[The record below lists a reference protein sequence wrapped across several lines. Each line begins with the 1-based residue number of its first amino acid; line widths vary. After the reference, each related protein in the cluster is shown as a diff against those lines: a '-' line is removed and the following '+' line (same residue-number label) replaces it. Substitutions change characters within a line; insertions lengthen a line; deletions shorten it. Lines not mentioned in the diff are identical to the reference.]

1 MLSTS
6 ALPSE
11 MFTPTPATVS
21 AGNRTF
27 GSTAPKSSV
36 AYPSSTGTTVAS
48 CAPMRMCR
56 SLCTNVLNAI
66 GAPTTTATTR
76 RASACSACLTVGTPR
91 RISAALTRWL
101 RASGPCLRP
110 W

>member
-11 MFTPTPATVS
+11 MFTPTPATAS

-36 AYPSSTGTTVAS
+36 A
-48 CAPMRMCR
+48 
-56 SLCTNVLNAI
+56 
-66 GAPTTTATTR
+66 
-76 RASACSACLTVGTPR
+76 
-91 RISAALTRWL
+91 
-101 RASGPCLRP
+101 
-110 W
+110 